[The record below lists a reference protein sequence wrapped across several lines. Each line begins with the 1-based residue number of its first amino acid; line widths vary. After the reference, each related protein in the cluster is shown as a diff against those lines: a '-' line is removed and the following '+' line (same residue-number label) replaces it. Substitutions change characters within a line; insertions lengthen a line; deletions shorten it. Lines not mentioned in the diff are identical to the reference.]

1 MTSPT
6 PAPATLND
14 TPSGVRA
21 HITLYGRRNAG
32 KSSLINALTGQEV
45 ALVSPVAGT
54 TTDPVAKAME
64 LLPYGP
70 VVITDTPGLDDDSP
84 AIGADRVRRARSALS
99 RTDLA
104 LLVTTSAWGI
114 GTPEKTFLEEAK
126 ARRIPVAIA
135 YNRSDET
142 PPPPDQLAAAAEW
155 GPVHTVS
162 ALTGDGIPALKTAL
176 ARQLAAAPA
185 DPPLLRDLLRPGDT
199 VVLVTPIDASA
210 PKGRL
215 ILPQQQAIRDILDA
229 DAHCIVTKE
238 TGLAT
243 ALSRLKNP
251 PRLVV
256 TDSQAFRRVAE
267 IVPESVPLTSFSI
280 LFARHKGD
288 LDTLAAG
295 ARAIQNLHDGDTIL
309 IAEGCTHH
317 RQDDDIG
324 TVKIPRWLQQK
335 TGKRLEFVHTAGQGW
350 PTDLTPYS
358 LIIHCGACMLT
369 RREMLSR
376 ISAATQAGIP
386 IVNYGVL
393 IAHLHD
399 ILPRS
404 LAALTTHP

>member
-1 MTSPT
+1 MT
-6 PAPATLND
+6 APVPTLND
-14 TPSGVRA
+14 APSGVRA

-32 KSSLINALTGQEV
+32 KSSLINALAGQEV

-70 VVITDTPGLDDDSP
+70 VVLTDTPGLDDDDASL
-84 AIGADRVRRARSALS
+84 GAGRVRRALSALA

-104 LLVTTSAWGI
+104 LLVTTPAWGI
-114 GTPEKTFLEEAK
+114 GEPEKSLLAEAK
-126 ARRIPVAIA
+126 TRRIPVAIA
-135 YNRSDET
+135 VNRADEA
-142 PPPPDQLAAAAEW
+142 PPAPDQLAAAAEY

-162 ALTGDGIPALKTAL
+162 ALAGTGIGALKTAL

-185 DPPLLRDLLRPGDT
+185 DPPLLRDLLQPGDT

-238 TGLAT
+238 TGLAA
-243 ALSRLKNP
+243 ALSRLKPP

-256 TDSQAFRRVAE
+256 TDSQAFKRVAE
-267 IVPESVPLTSFSI
+267 IVPDTVPLTSFSI

-288 LDTLAAG
+288 LDALATG
-295 ARAIQNLHDGDTIL
+295 ARAIKTLRDGDKIL

-324 TVKIPRWLQQK
+324 TVKIPRLLQQK
-335 TGKRLEFVHTAGQGW
+335 TGKHFDFVHTAGQGW
-350 PTDLTPYS
+350 PADLAPYS
-358 LIIHCGACMLT
+358 LIVHCGACMLT
-369 RREMLSR
+369 RREMLTR
-376 ISAATQAGIP
+376 ISAAQSAHIP

-393 IAHLHD
+393 IAHLHG
-399 ILPRS
+399 ILPRA
-404 LAALTTHP
+404 LAALS

>member
-1 MTSPT
+1 MTA
-6 PAPATLND
+6 PAPTLND
-14 TPSGVRA
+14 APSGVRA

-32 KSSLINALTGQEV
+32 KSSLVNALAGQEV

-70 VVITDTPGLDDDSP
+70 VVLTDTPGLDDDDASL
-84 AIGADRVRRARSALS
+84 GAGRVRRALSALA

-104 LLVTTSAWGI
+104 LLVTTPAWGI
-114 GTPEKTFLEEAK
+114 GEPEKHLLAEAK
-126 ARRIPVAIA
+126 TRRIPVAIA
-135 YNRSDET
+135 FNRADEA
-142 PPPPDQLAAAAEW
+142 PPTPDQLAAAAEW

-162 ALTGDGIPALKTAL
+162 ALAGTGIDALKTAL
-176 ARQLAAAPA
+176 ARQLAEAAPA
-185 DPPLLRDLLRPGDT
+185 DPPLLRDLLRPDDT

-229 DAHCIVTKE
+229 DAHCIVAKE
-238 TGLAT
+238 TGLAA
-243 ALSRLKNP
+243 ALSRLKTP

-256 TDSQAFRRVAE
+256 TDSQAFKRVAE
-267 IVPESVPLTSFSI
+267 IVPDTVPLTSFSI

-288 LDTLAAG
+288 LDALAAG
-295 ARAIQNLHDGDTIL
+295 ARAIKNLRDGDKIL

-324 TVKIPRWLQQK
+324 TVKIPRLLQQK
-335 TGKRLEFVHTAGQGW
+335 TGKHLDFVHTAGQGW
-350 PTDLTPYS
+350 PTDLAPYA
-358 LIIHCGACMLT
+358 LIVHCGACMLT
-369 RREMLSR
+369 RREMLTR
-376 ISAATQAGIP
+376 ISAAQSARIP

-393 IAHLHD
+393 IAHLHG
-399 ILPRS
+399 ILPRA
-404 LAALTTHP
+404 LAALSPL

>member
-1 MTSPT
+1 MPPS
-6 PAPATLND
+6 ASTLNS
-14 TPSGVRA
+14 TPSGDRL
-21 HITLYGRRNAG
+21 HITLCGRRNAG
-32 KSSLINALTGQEV
+32 KSSLINALTDQEV
-45 ALVSPVAGT
+45 ALVSPVKGT

-64 LLPYGP
+64 LLPLGP
-70 VVITDTPGLDDDSP
+70 VVLTDTPGLDDDSGP
-84 AIGADRVRRARSALS
+84 LGPERVRRAKTTLA
-99 RTDLA
+99 RTDIL
-104 LLVTTSAWGI
+104 LLVTTASWGI
-114 GTPEKTFLEEAK
+114 GPVEQTVLEEAR
-126 ARRIPVAIA
+126 ARRIPAAILF
-135 YNRSDET
+135 NRSDET
-142 PPPPDQLAAAAEW
+142 PPTPSQLAAAAAW

-162 ALTGDGIPALKTAL
+162 ARTGAGLRELKNSLPSLLPDTTPAQ
-176 ARQLAAAPA
+176 R
-185 DPPLLRDLLRPGDT
+185 LLGDLLRPDDT
-199 VVLVTPIDASA
+199 IVLVTPIDSAA

-215 ILPQQQAIRDILDA
+215 ILPQQQAIRDILDS

-238 TGLAT
+238 TGLAA

-288 LDTLAAG
+288 LDALVAG
-295 ARAIQNLHDGDTIL
+295 ARAIQNLRDGDNIL

-335 TGKRLEFVHTAGQGW
+335 TGKRLDFVHTAGQGW

-393 IAHLHD
+393 IAHLHG
-399 ILPRS
+399 ILPRA
-404 LAALTTHP
+404 LAALTPL